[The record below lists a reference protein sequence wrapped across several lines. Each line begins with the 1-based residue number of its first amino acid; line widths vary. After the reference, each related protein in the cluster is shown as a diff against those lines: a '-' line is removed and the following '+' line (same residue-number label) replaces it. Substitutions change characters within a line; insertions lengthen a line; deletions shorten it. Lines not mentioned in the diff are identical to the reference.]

1 MTVKPD
7 LAVLDTLPK
16 LLAFNAANFPDDI
29 ALREKDL
36 GIWRATSWRA
46 YNARVKA
53 MALGFRAIGLDKGD
67 IIAMIGDNRPDWV
80 CAEIAAHAIG
90 GMSIGV
96 YRDALDE
103 ELRYL
108 LDYSGAHA
116 IVAEDEEQI
125 DKLLNLGDRLP
136 TLRHIIYCDPRGM
149 RKYDD
154 PRLVFVEDLIAKG
167 EARAAADPAEYDA
180 LVAAGVGG
188 NPAILCTTSGT
199 TSNPKLAMLSG
210 RALLSHCALYLEA
223 DPRAAGEN
231 YVSILPLP
239 WIMEQLYVFGWGLI
253 SRMIVNFVEEPETS
267 MHDLREIAPHFV
279 LFAPRLWEQIAAD
292 IRSGIMDATPF
303 KRAMFDLGLKLGL
316 RALKQGRRSWLAD
329 FILFRALR
337 DRIGLA
343 RLKSAATGGAALGP
357 DTFRFFQAMGVPL
370 RQIYGQTEALG
381 SYTIH
386 AAGDVNMDTVGVP
399 FRDVDVKIINP
410 DQNNVG
416 EIIVRHGNMFSGYYG
431 NAKAT
436 AETLHD
442 GWLHSG
448 DAGYYDTKGHIVIID
463 RMQDMA
469 STARGDRFS
478 PQFIENKLKFSP
490 YIAEVVILGAGR
502 DYLSAIICIRIGI
515 LSKWAEKRRINFTTY
530 ADLSSKQQVRDL
542 IRAEVEQVN
551 ATLPDFQRVRKFLLL
566 YKELDADDGELT
578 RTRKVRRGV
587 IGEKYHD
594 IIEAVYQDR
603 DAIDIDTTIALQDGT
618 RQRVRTTLVVVDLQP
633 ARRAPAAQ
641 AAE

>member
-1 MTVKPD
+1 MTAKPD

-46 YNARVKA
+46 YHARVKA
-53 MALGFRAIGLDKGD
+53 MALGFRAIGLAKGD
-67 IIAMIGDNRPDWV
+67 IVAMIGDNRPDWV

-116 IVAEDEEQI
+116 IVAEDEEQV

-167 EARAAADPAEYDA
+167 EARDAADPAEYDA
-180 LVAAGVGG
+180 MVAAGAGDS
-188 NPAILCTTSGT
+188 PAILCTTSGT

-210 RALLSHCALYLEA
+210 RALLHHCALYLEA

-253 SRMIVNFVEEPETS
+253 SRLIINFVEEPETS

-292 IRSGIMDATPF
+292 IRSGIMDATPL
-303 KRAMFDLGLKLGL
+303 KRAMFDFGLKLGL
-316 RALKQGRRSWLAD
+316 RALKQGGRSWLAD

-337 DRIGLA
+337 DRIGLS

-386 AAGDVNMDTVGVP
+386 AAADVDMETVGVP
-399 FRDVDVKIINP
+399 LRDVDIKIINQ

-416 EIIVRHGNMFSGYYG
+416 EIIVKHGNMFSGYY
-431 NAKAT
+431 NNEKAT

-448 DAGYYDTKGHIVIID
+448 DAGYFDKKGHVVIID

-490 YIAEVVILGAGR
+490 YIAEAVILGAGR
-502 DYLSAIICIRIGI
+502 DYLSAMICIRIGI

-530 ADLSSKQQVRDL
+530 ADLSSKQPVRDL

-633 ARRAPAAQ
+633 ARRTPAAQ